1 MSRIPLMIS
10 LLGLTACTLD
20 SASRTDLDLPD
31 ELETR
36 LVVAGEA
43 LSKLHAAMTPMRG
56 TREQQRDSWAAV
68 DDLVFLDAGNGS
80 IQQGGLRF
88 TWSLYLRNQGL
99 DAATVESDLEA
110 AAGVMGQLD
119 LDACEPTEIEI
130 YEVEAAYAN
139 EPGRFNLAQ
148 EPARDQQLVG
158 VYDPRSLEP
167 GVAAIML
174 TNLGSNAAQRALVA
188 HELAH
193 HVHHACGLGGDSEDF
208 AEEIEA
214 AFQKEPRPQ
223 RVATRAPLSTQN
235 VQNTP
240 AAPIARRPDR
250 PVATRPSPAAAR
262 SRAMMRARGRR
273 APGRQGPKGQ
283 RW

>member
-10 LLGLTACTLD
+10 LLGLPACTLD
-20 SASRTDLDLPD
+20 SASRTDLYLPD

-130 YEVEAAYAN
+130 YEVEAAAY
-139 EPGRFNLAQ
+139 Q
-148 EPARDQQLVG
+148 
-158 VYDPRSLEP
+158 
-167 GVAAIML
+167 
-174 TNLGSNAAQRALVA
+174 
-188 HELAH
+188 
-193 HVHHACGLGGDSEDF
+193 GLFYKSEDNLDLLDKSIRHWQKF
-208 AEEIEA
+208 REHVMTESRTDLQGRANREIE
-214 AFQKEPRPQ
+214 KLENIR
-223 RVATRAPLSTQN
+223 
-235 VQNTP
+235 
-240 AAPIARRPDR
+240 DR
-250 PVATRPSPAAAR
+250 L
-262 SRAMMRARGRR
+262 
-273 APGRQGPKGQ
+273 Q
-283 RW
+283 